1 MNAVLVNAAFGIRT
15 IEQDKSIDEC
25 LDMARDSVYG
35 KKALKTFNQYIELN
49 S

>member
-1 MNAVLVNAAFGIRT
+1 MNAVLVNALRHSH
-15 IEQDKSIDEC
+15 IEQDKSIDDC
-25 LDMARDSVYG
+25 LDQARDSLYG